1 VRDSNIYRI
10 FLEVERDPATAK
22 RRQSTMTFRGTRPE
36 AEAEYARLRNQRA
49 RGIELS
55 GEKLKVADYL
65 DRCLRDYAA
74 VNTKPRTEKGY
85 RQIIDCHVK
94 PVVGSIPLGK
104 LRPLHVQRVISTAL
118 GSGVSKLSPNP
129 PKGTG
134 RASDKVTDAVQSG
147 RWRRCATQ

>member
-1 VRDSNIYRI
+1 MPVYRTGRNIYRI
-10 FLEVERDPATAK
+10 FLEVDRDPATGK

-49 RGIELS
+49 QGIELG
-55 GEKLKVADYL
+55 GEKLRVADYL
-65 DRCLRDYAA
+65 DRWLRDYAS

-118 GSGVSKLSPNP
+118 GSGVSKLRRRPRTS
-129 PKGTG
+129 T
-134 RASDKVTDAVQSG
+134 AACS
-147 RWRRCATQ
+147 RRCATQ